1 MSASA
6 PARSKAG
13 SGRSSAATSDRARK
27 TRRTAEAKRR
37 LARRQRMRRRLWLI
51 GGAAIAAL
59 VVAALVSPVAD
70 KAVKEIAL
78 PLRHEDIIRQQ
89 AKEKDLDPALIAAV
103 IYQESRFRDGQVS
116 DAGAQGLMQLL
127 PSTAEYIANLSGGTA
142 FQQGDLAA
150 AQVNISYGAYYLRYL
165 ERKYRG
171 SDALAL
177 AAYNGGEGKLDEWLA
192 SAADRGETF
201 DPGKHIPFPETSAY
215 VKSVLELREQYREQY
230 PSELGL

>member
-1 MSASA
+1 MSAST
-6 PARSKAG
+6 RSRSASTASR
-13 SGRSSAATSDRARK
+13 SGRARPA
-27 TRRTAEAKRR
+27 RRTAAAKRR
-37 LARRQRMRRRLWLI
+37 LERRQRLRRRLWLI

-59 VVAALVSPVAD
+59 VVAALVSPMAD

-89 AKEKDLDPALIAAV
+89 AREKGLDPALIAAV

-142 FQQGDLAA
+142 FVQGDLAT

-165 ERKYRG
+165 EKKYRG

-177 AAYNGGEGKLDEWLA
+177 AAYNGGEGQLDEWLR

-201 DPGKHIPFPETSAY
+201 DPGKHIPFPETREY
-215 VKSVLELREQYREQY
+215 VESVLDLRSQYRSQY
-230 PSELGL
+230 ERELGI